1 MLSSLY
7 YSEHL
12 SEMSFSSQKKEK
24 RKEKKKKSEMSI
36 CHLIER
42 IYSQTF
48 LLLDAPG
55 SCD

>member
-12 SEMSFSSQKKEK
+12 SEMSFSSQKKKKK
-24 RKEKKKKSEMSI
+24 RKEKKSEMSI